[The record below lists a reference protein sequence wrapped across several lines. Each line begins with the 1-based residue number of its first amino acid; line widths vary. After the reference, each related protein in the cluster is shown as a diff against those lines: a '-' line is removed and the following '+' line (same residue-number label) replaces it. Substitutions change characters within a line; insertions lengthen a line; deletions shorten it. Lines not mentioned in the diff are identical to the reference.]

1 MEDINSLDIY
11 TDEMRKSM
19 QDKLF
24 FMDFLCDV
32 DNLVDFGCADGTL
45 LDFVH
50 NMNNHIN
57 LYGIDMNMEM
67 IERARKRVPTAEF
80 ICGTHP
86 YIDVTFD
93 YSKSAL
99 NLSSVLH
106 ELYSYSSESEIENF
120 WKYIKYSGFKYIFIR
135 DMISNLKNEKASRYD
150 IKCVAR
156 NHKYNDKLADFVNTW
171 GDITIQKNLVHF
183 LLKYRY
189 DINWNREVKE
199 NYIPLSS
206 IDIKRLIG
214 YDYDVVYMDEYTLP
228 FIKEQ
233 VKKDFNINLNDVT
246 HIKMILRVKE

>member
-11 TDEMRKSM
+11 TNEMRKSM

-24 FMDFLCDV
+24 FMDFLCDI

-45 LDFVH
+45 LDFVY
-50 NMNNHIN
+50 NMNNQIN

-67 IERARKRVPTAEF
+67 IERARKKVPTAEF
-80 ICGTHP
+80 MCGTHP

-93 YSKSAL
+93 YAKSAL

-106 ELYSYSSESEIENF
+106 ELYSYESKSEIENF
-120 WKYIKYSGFKYIFIR
+120 WKYIKYSGYKYIFIR
-135 DMISNLKNEKASRYD
+135 DMISNLKDEKASKHD
-150 IKCVAR
+150 IRCIAR
-156 NHKYNDKLADFVNTW
+156 SHKYKDKLAEFINTW
-171 GDITIQKNLVHF
+171 GDITIQKNLIHF

-189 DINWNREVKE
+189 DINWTREVKE

-214 YDYDVVYMDEYTLP
+214 YDYDVVYINEYTLP

-233 VKKDFNINLNDVT
+233 VRKDFNINLTDVT
-246 HIKMILRVKE
+246 HIKMILRAKE

>member
-67 IERARKRVPTAEF
+67 IERARKKVPTAEF

-135 DMISNLKNEKASRYD
+135 DMISNLKDEKASRYD

-156 NHKYNDKLADFVNTW
+156 NHKYKDKLADFINTW

-206 IDIKRLIG
+206 IDIRRLIG
-214 YDYDVVYMDEYTLP
+214 YDYDTVYINEYTLP

-233 VKKDFNINLNDVT
+233 VRKDFNINLNDTT
-246 HIKMILRVKE
+246 HIKMILRAKE